1 MDILLLRT
9 FMAIV
14 NAGSFSA
21 AAADLNCVQ
30 SNVTARIRRLEDHLG
45 QSVFERGR
53 GGARLTDFGAHLRRH
68 AEDLIARFEA
78 AENDLLDAGGAS
90 APLKIGSM
98 ETTAAVRLPLL
109 LKKLKQQCPTAPITL
124 RTGPTGE
131 LLSLLQDRKLD
142 VIFAATPVDETRF
155 YGVPAFQEHLT
166 MAEPMAEHDA
176 DISPTTLLAF
186 RNGCSYRAQAETW
199 LRSLG
204 KTDTEVLEMGSMESI
219 LGCVEAG
226 MGFAIAPE
234 SSIHT
239 YKGIKALKTRRL
251 PAPYADMDINMIW
264 RADHKK
270 TRAHQAL
277 CDMIEGDA

>member
-14 NAGSFSA
+14 ETGSFSA
-21 AAADLNCVQ
+21 AALQLNCVQ

-45 QSVFERGR
+45 QTVFERGR

-98 ETTAAVRLPLL
+98 ETTAAVRLPPI
-109 LKKLKQQCPTAPITL
+109 LKNLKQMCPTAPITL

-131 LLSLLQDRKLD
+131 LLSLLEDRKLD
-142 VIFAATPVDETRF
+142 VIFAATPVDKTRF
-155 YGVPAFQEHLT
+155 HGKTAFVEHLT
-166 MAEPMAEHDA
+166 LAEHGACSSDA
-176 DISPTTLLAF
+176 TLLAF
-186 RNGCSYRAQAETW
+186 RIGCSYRAQAETW

-234 SSIHT
+234 SSVHT

-251 PAPYADMDINMIW
+251 PKPYADMDINMIW

-277 CDMIEGDA
+277 CDMIEGDN